1 MKNNTLNILKLICS
15 IFVILIHVTF
25 TDNINVIIKALSR
38 FAVPFFLILSGY
50 FAYNSKTIEKNIIK
64 ILKITILSTLLF
76 LVSDII
82 FYYIINKPSDIFTK
96 ETLKNFILY
105 DYLKCSPHLWYLYSL
120 IKTYIIYYF
129 IKKINK
135 LNILNIISII
145 LLILGIYYY
154 YIRSIN
160 GNIHVYEIRNTIF
173 TSLPLFTLGSIIN
186 EYKINKK
193 LNNKLTISLIILF
206 TITTLIE
213 SNYYP
218 YQDLYISTP
227 LLSSLI
233 FIYALN
239 NPNKKANKLSKISE
253 EYSLYIYIF
262 HYYIIKIIS
271 YIIYPKVF
279 RYYCKSHMILIPV
292 IIISTILL
300 SYVYKK
306 IKEKMKV
313 SLHFS

>member
-1 MKNNTLNILKLICS
+1 MKNNTLNILKLISS
-15 IFVILIHVTF
+15 IFVILIHITF
-25 TDNINVIIKALSR
+25 PDNINVIIKALSR

-50 FAYNSKTIEKNIIK
+50 FAYNSKNIEKNIKK
-64 ILKITILSTLLF
+64 IINITILSTLLF
-76 LVSDII
+76 LISDII
-82 FYYIINKPSDIFTK
+82 FYCIINKTNDIFTK
-96 ETLKNFILY
+96 ETLNNFILY
-105 DYLKCSPHLWYLYSL
+105 DYLKTSPHLWYLYSL

-129 IKKINK
+129 TKKINK
-135 LNILNIISII
+135 LNTLNIISII

-160 GNIHVYEIRNTIF
+160 GNIHIYEIRNTIF

-186 EYKINKK
+186 QYKINNK

-239 NPNKKANKLSKISE
+239 NPNKADNKLSTKAE

-271 YIIYPKVF
+271 YIIYPKIF
-279 RYYCKSHMILIPV
+279 KYYCKSHIILIPI
-292 IIISTILL
+292 IIISTIIL
-300 SYVYKK
+300 SYIYKK

-313 SLHFS
+313 ILHFS

>member
-25 TDNINVIIKALSR
+25 TDNINVIVKALSR

-50 FAYNSKTIEKNIIK
+50 FAYNSKNIEKNIIK

-105 DYLKCSPHLWYLYSL
+105 DYLKTSPHLWYLYSL

-154 YIRSIN
+154 YIRSIH

-186 EYKINKK
+186 EYKINNK

-271 YIIYPKVF
+271 YIIYPKIF

-313 SLHFS
+313 NLHFS

>member
-25 TDNINVIIKALSR
+25 TDNINVIVKALSR

-82 FYYIINKPSDIFTK
+82 FYYIIFTK
-96 ETLKNFILY
+96 ETLKNFMLY
-105 DYLKCSPHLWYLYSL
+105 DYLKTSPHLWYLYTL

-154 YIRSIN
+154 YIRSMN

-253 EYSLYIYIF
+253 EYSL
-262 HYYIIKIIS
+262 
-271 YIIYPKVF
+271 
-279 RYYCKSHMILIPV
+279 
-292 IIISTILL
+292 
-300 SYVYKK
+300 
-306 IKEKMKV
+306 
-313 SLHFS
+313 

>member
-105 DYLKCSPHLWYLYSL
+105 DYLKTSPHLWYLYSL

-193 LNNKLTISLIILF
+193 LNNRLTISLIILF

-313 SLHFS
+313 NLHFS

>member
-25 TDNINVIIKALSR
+25 TDNINVIVKALSR
-38 FAVPFFLILSGY
+38 IAVPFFLILSGY
-50 FAYNSKTIEKNIIK
+50 FAYNSKNIEKNIIK

-105 DYLKCSPHLWYLYSL
+105 DYLKTSPHLWYLYSL

-313 SLHFS
+313 NLHFS

>member
-25 TDNINVIIKALSR
+25 TDNINVIVKALSR

-50 FAYNSKTIEKNIIK
+50 FAYNSKNIEKNIIK

-105 DYLKCSPHLWYLYSL
+105 DYLKTSPHLWYLYSL

-154 YIRSIN
+154 YMRSIN
-160 GNIHVYEIRNTIF
+160 GNIYVYEIRNTIF

-313 SLHFS
+313 NLHFS

>member
-25 TDNINVIIKALSR
+25 TDNINVMVKALSR

-50 FAYNSKTIEKNIIK
+50 FAYNSKNIKKNIIK

-105 DYLKCSPHLWYLYSL
+105 DYLKTSPHLWYLYSL

-154 YIRSIN
+154 YMRSIN

-186 EYKINKK
+186 EYKINNK

-313 SLHFS
+313 NLHFS

>member
-25 TDNINVIIKALSR
+25 TDNINVMVKALSR

-50 FAYNSKTIEKNIIK
+50 FAYNSKAIEKNIIK

-105 DYLKCSPHLWYLYSL
+105 DYLKTSPHLWYLYSL
-120 IKTYIIYYF
+120 IKTYIIYCF

-313 SLHFS
+313 NLHFS

>member
-1 MKNNTLNILKLICS
+1 M
-15 IFVILIHVTF
+15 F
-25 TDNINVIIKALSR
+25 
-38 FAVPFFLILSGY
+38 
-50 FAYNSKTIEKNIIK
+50 
-64 ILKITILSTLLF
+64 
-76 LVSDII
+76 
-82 FYYIINKPSDIFTK
+82 
-96 ETLKNFILY
+96 
-105 DYLKCSPHLWYLYSL
+105 
-120 IKTYIIYYF
+120 
-129 IKKINK
+129 KKIVLDGEITRWSVNEEGQVRNDETGKFLKGSVLHTYRYINFRWGNK
-135 LNILNIISII
+135 QKNKSVHRIVAETFLPNPDNLPYVHHID
-145 LLILGIYYY
+145 
-154 YIRSIN
+154 
-160 GNIHVYEIRNTIF
+160 GNR
-173 TSLPLFTLGSIIN
+173 
-186 EYKINKK
+186 

-313 SLHFS
+313 NLHFS